1 MNVGGLVDGGSGCRT
16 ETEVEGKTKGAADGG
31 YATDNISAVDG
42 TAVPGICGSMGGFDE
57 DFVGTAVI
65 SSNGDGFVEKAV
77 EFFDTN
83 GFVITAGS
91 NVDVDVEDGTD
102 GLEEAF
108 EGAAIV
114 HNNESTESDFEE
126 NILDEESGKIV
137 RRDIIG
143 GSNQNKPG

>member
-1 MNVGGLVDGGSGCRT
+1 
-16 ETEVEGKTKGAADGG
+16 
-31 YATDNISAVDG
+31 
-42 TAVPGICGSMGGFDE
+42 MGGFDE